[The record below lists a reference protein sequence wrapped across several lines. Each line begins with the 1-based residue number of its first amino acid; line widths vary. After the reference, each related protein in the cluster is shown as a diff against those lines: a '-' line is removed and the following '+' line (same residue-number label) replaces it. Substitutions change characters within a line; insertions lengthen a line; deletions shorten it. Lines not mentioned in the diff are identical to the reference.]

1 LRGTEVGEA
10 CAMRRTNGCMILVI
24 KLKEMEMLGRAGSRW
39 EDNIVKPGY
48 NDIGLCDTLTKASD
62 IWWYQLFPLF

>member
-1 LRGTEVGEA
+1 
-10 CAMRRTNGCMILVI
+10 MILVI